1 MNCQISG
8 NLGGFYENE
17 AKVVSQNLV
26 LDSEKGEL
34 VKASGRVG
42 KKVGKS
48 EGKRIAALKS
58 HSEAERRRRERIN
71 AHFATLRNLVPSS
84 DKMDKAALL
93 AQVICQVKQLKET
106 ATHVSESFFIPLDS
120 DEIRV
125 ETIAENAG
133 DGTCLFRASICCEYR
148 PELLSDLREVI
159 NSLRVNLVKSEI
171 STLGSRVKNIFVF
184 TNVIDGGHAN
194 IEAREILLTSA
205 RQAFSSVLGKV
216 AAFPEY
222 STYSNKRQRISCFDT
237 SSLL

>member
-1 MNCQISG
+1 
-8 NLGGFYENE
+8 
-17 AKVVSQNLV
+17 
-26 LDSEKGEL
+26 
-34 VKASGRVG
+34 
-42 KKVGKS
+42 
-48 EGKRIAALKS
+48 
-58 HSEAERRRRERIN
+58 
-71 AHFATLRNLVPSS
+71 
-84 DKMDKAALL
+84 MDKAALL

-133 DGTCLFRASICCEYR
+133 DGTCLFKASICCEYR